1 VGPFFGSPPSIEV
14 RPTGFDNVFI
24 ARSISRHIVQQGMQ
38 VMDRRDANVWCIP
51 IKEERSK
58 TLVFLIQPGLN
69 KLDHPPQ

>member
-1 VGPFFGSPPSIEV
+1 
-14 RPTGFDNVFI
+14 
-24 ARSISRHIVQQGMQ
+24 MQ